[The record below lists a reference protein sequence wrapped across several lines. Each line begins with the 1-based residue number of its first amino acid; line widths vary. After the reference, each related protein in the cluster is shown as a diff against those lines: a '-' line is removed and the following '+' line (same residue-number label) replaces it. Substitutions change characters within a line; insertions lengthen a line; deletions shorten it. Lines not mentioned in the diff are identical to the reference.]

1 MIQTEDCGE
10 TLFFMASQDHSMS
23 VIQLPAYQP
32 FGGMPPEIPAP
43 WLPGLDIGSKKL

>member
-1 MIQTEDCGE
+1 MIQTEDCGA
-10 TLFFMASQDHSMS
+10 TLFFMASQAHSMS

-43 WLPGLDIGSKKL
+43 WLEGLNIGAK